1 LKQQREKKIP
11 IKANQMDDKKTKLI
25 DDLKVKYDKIGQ
37 NVDTH
42 LSGLLHSK
50 PITYWDY
57 IQPEALLNLQVQRT
71 NQPDE
76 MVFIMYHQ
84 INELLFKMIL
94 WEIEQIATNEKLTT
108 EFFAARLDRISRY
121 FDMLSS
127 SFEIMGDGME
137 VEQYM
142 KFRDTLTPAS
152 GFQSAQYRKIEFAST
167 ELINLIDIRFR
178 ATIDRDTPFSHAFE
192 HLYWQAAGKDYKTG
206 KKSALLSLFEDK
218 YMEDFITFMKTYNTL
233 NLWTKFKSLP
243 TEDQLDVELINAM
256 RHYDHTVNVLWVMAH
271 FDAAGKYLNSGKTK
285 AEATGG
291 SEWQKYMHPR
301 YQKRIFFP
309 ELWTEDEL
317 ENWGIN
323 NLKSHEI
330 IESSPMA

>member
-1 LKQQREKKIP
+1 MDIYDQLKEKYS
-11 IKANQMDDKKTKLI
+11 A
-25 DDLKVKYDKIGQ
+25 IGQ
-37 NVDTH
+37 DVDVH
-42 LSGLLHSK
+42 LKGLLHST

-57 IQPEALLNLQVQRT
+57 IQTDALLGLQTQRT

-94 WEIEQIATNEKLTT
+94 WEIEQVADKEKLTPG
-108 EFFAARLDRISRY
+108 FFAERLDRISRY

-127 SFEIMGDGME
+127 SFTIMGDGME

-152 GFQSAQYRKIEFAST
+152 GFQSAQYRMIEFAST

-206 KKSALLSLFEDK
+206 KKSALLANFENR
-218 YMEDFITFMKTYNTL
+218 YMEDFITFMKKYNSV
-233 NLWTKFKSLP
+233 NIWSKFKSLP
-243 TEDQLDVELINAM
+243 TESQEDIKLINAM

-271 FDAAGKYLNSGKTK
+271 LNAASKYLNSGK
-285 AEATGG
+285 EPSPATGG
-291 SEWQKYMHPR
+291 SEWQKYMHPK

-309 ELWTEDEL
+309 DLWSEDEI
-317 ENWGIN
+317 ENWGIT
-323 NLKSHEI
+323 NLEKHEI
-330 IESSPMA
+330 VEKA